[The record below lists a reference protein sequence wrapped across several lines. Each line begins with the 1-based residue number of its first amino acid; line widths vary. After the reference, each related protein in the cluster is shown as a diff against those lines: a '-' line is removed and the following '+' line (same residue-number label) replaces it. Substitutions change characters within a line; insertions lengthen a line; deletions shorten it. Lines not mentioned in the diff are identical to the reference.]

1 MTAEEWLVSP
11 DEGKV
16 VLRGGVGVVGKVSG
30 TETGGSYS
38 VVEHPLEPGAMAA
51 PPHTHADVD
60 EVSFVIEGEVGVM
73 IGDEEFTAGPGAYVI
88 KPRGLPHTFW
98 NAGTEKAR
106 ILEIISP
113 AGFEAYFEELSGV
126 LSSTP
131 PGEPPD
137 FDRITEVAGRYG
149 VTFHMERMPGLM
161 ERHGVEL
168 R

>member
-1 MTAEEWLVSP
+1 MSAEKWLVSP
-11 DEGKV
+11 DEGRV
-16 VLRGGVGVVGKVSG
+16 VLQGGLGVVGKVSG
-30 TETGGSYS
+30 SEIGGSYS
-38 VVEHPLEPGAMAA
+38 VVEHPLEPGALAA

-60 EVSFVIEGEVGVM
+60 EVSFVIEGEIGVM
-73 IGDEEFTAGPGAYVI
+73 IGDEEFTAGPGAYVV
-88 KPRGLPHTFW
+88 KPRGLTHTFW
-98 NAGTEKAR
+98 NAGTERAR

-113 AGFEAYFEELSGV
+113 AGFETYFEELAGV

-137 FDRITEVAGRYG
+137 FGRITEVAGRHG
-149 VTFHMERMPGLM
+149 MTFHMERMPEIM

>member
-1 MTAEEWLVSP
+1 VANERRVILPEEG
-11 DEGKV
+11 EV
-16 VLRGGVGVVGKVSG
+16 VLRGGFGVVGKVSG
-30 TETGGSYS
+30 SEIGGSYS
-38 VVEHPLEPGAMAA
+38 VVEHPLEPGVLGS
-51 PPHTHADVD
+51 PPHTHENED

-73 IGDEEFTAGPGAYVI
+73 IGEEEFTVGSGAYVI

-98 NAGTEKAR
+98 NSGTERAR

-113 AGFEAYFEELSGV
+113 AGFEAYFEELAGV

-137 FDRITEVAGRYG
+137 FGRISEVAARYG
-149 VTFHMERMPGLM
+149 LTFHMERIPELM
-161 ERHGVEL
+161 EWHGVEL